1 MNCRHIQAE
10 LSGYLDNEVS
20 TATRALIEEHV
31 CGCRPCR
38 ERLTELKT
46 LTAGVTAL
54 PRLQPAPQ
62 FLAEVRRKIARA
74 GKSSPKVWQDYLF
87 RPFWL
92 KVPLEAVAAAVIVA
106 LVMRFESSGNEGGLG
121 HDKATA
127 TIHLEKAASAPMAAE
142 GESHLIDKLVPSR
155 PVGSAT
161 RSISTTGLPQP
172 PATEVVVMHA
182 KDFNNARSRVQEV
195 AMAMDGRVVPSSDR
209 KTSAQTLF
217 VELPQES
224 VALFK
229 SHLLQSI
236 ENNGAQAQDQLA
248 GESKEI
254 SKKAATTI
262 LEIQIVPD

>member
-10 LSGYLDNEVS
+10 LSAYMDNEVS
-20 TATRALIEEHV
+20 TATRALVEEHV
-31 CGCRPCR
+31 RGCRPCR
-38 ERLTELKT
+38 ERLAELKT

-62 FLAEVRRKIARA
+62 FLAEVRRQIARD
-74 GKSSPKVWQDYLF
+74 GKSPPKVWQDYLF

-92 KVPLEAVAAAVIVA
+92 KVPIEAVAAAVVVA
-106 LVMRFESSGNEGGLG
+106 LVMRFELSGKEGGSG
-121 HDKATA
+121 HDKAAA
-127 TIHLEKAASAPMAAE
+127 TVHLEKAASAPTAAE

-161 RSISTTGLPQP
+161 PPISTTRLPQQP
-172 PATEVVVMHA
+172 TTELVVVHA

-195 AMAMDGRVVPSSDR
+195 AVAMNGRVVLPSDR
-209 KTSAQTLF
+209 KTPAQTLF

-224 VALFK
+224 VAAFK
-229 SHLLQSI
+229 SHLLQTV
-236 ENNGAQAQDQLA
+236 EHTGAQAQDQLA
-248 GESKEI
+248 AEPKEI
-254 SKKAATTI
+254 GKKAATTI